1 MEKKRSVTV
10 RTITPE
16 DIKGIIE
23 LQKKSFLYLAKIGVV
38 WKPEHLERQIEIF
51 SEGQF
56 CAVYDGEIVGSAS
69 SLIVD
74 LGDDP
79 YRYHTWKEVTDD
91 SYFSNHNTN
100 GDSLY
105 GTDVSMH
112 PKYRRLNRYQ
122 DLCCNGWYG
131 W

>member
-10 RTITPE
+10 RAITPE

-23 LQKKSFLYLAKIGVV
+23 LQKKSFPHLAKIGVV
-38 WKPEHLERQIEIF
+38 WKPEHLERQIQIF

-56 CAVYDGEIVGSAS
+56 CAVYDGEIVCSAS

-79 YRYHTWKEVTDD
+79 YRYHT
-91 SYFSNHNTN
+91 
-100 GDSLY
+100 
-105 GTDVSMH
+105 
-112 PKYRRLNRYQ
+112 
-122 DLCCNGWYG
+122 
-131 W
+131 